1 MDDFESD
8 NGYEGGS
15 TLSKINSAHIVN
27 VTLNELWKDYFRHYK
42 ARKYQDANMDLD
54 CIWTV
59 LGGEKGVKGSTID
72 KEYFDMEMKIA
83 QTGKIYNGEGKK
95 LLSDEPP
102 KEYYIT
108 IRKQMLYLQEKAL
121 FLRRLQNEQGKGSA
135 YHDADEDYMD
145 G

>member
-1 MDDFESD
+1 MSDFEEDSSFD
-8 NGYEGGS
+8 GSS

-42 ARKYQDANMDLD
+42 SQKYKDANMDLD

-59 LGGEKGVKGSTID
+59 LGGEKGVAGTD
-72 KEYFDMEMKIA
+72 KE
-83 QTGKIYNGEGKK
+83 
-95 LLSDEPP
+95 
-102 KEYYIT
+102 KEYLKIENEIASRGAMPNGFSRLILSKKPDEEFIKF
-108 IRKQMLYLQEKAL
+108 IRLQVVNLQKKAL